1 MSFLLTVVSFA
12 QDEDE
17 DVVRIISEAERP
29 ISPSYRIAEKP
40 MIIDTVV
47 PIPKITYP
55 LLSRNMR
62 TEISIEQIQ
71 PSKIRIVPKLAKLYP
86 GYVRLGIGNYSS
98 PLGEIYYNMGRNRRT
113 NMGIHIKHNSSFGK
127 IKGYAPARFDNTTA
141 HLFGEF
147 FTSRFKIE
155 SDLDYL
161 NNGYNYYGIKD
172 STESI
177 SKDSLKNR
185 VQGIDAAFRISNY
198 SQRDSAKIL
207 YTIKSDFGYFH
218 EFDPKELDQKAENTN
233 FSIGTEMAYKLK
245 HNIYAVDFSVRHNNY
260 RFADQNS
267 DVALQYWHKD
277 NNTLINLKPHITSYG
292 EKWKVIMGLDL
303 NFDIEGTEIFKVIPI
318 LEGKYS
324 LFNNMFIPYV
334 GIGGGVKQNTFKTLN
349 RTNEFIR
356 SELDLKNTKEFK
368 FYGGIKGT
376 LSKTLSF
383 NVQVHSTTFS
393 DMPLF
398 VNDTLWSNLYEFNV
412 VYDRVTTFGITGSIS
427 YQAAEKLKVDGIVKY
442 NNYSAENE
450 LHAWNLPTLDIRLRG
465 NYNLFEKIYVKADL
479 VLQGGR
485 KSPEGLFVA
494 NPDDNKA
501 VYELG
506 FLADANLH
514 GEYRYNDRVSVF
526 IQFNNLAAQKYFRWN
541 RYPVQGFQVL
551 GGFTFAF

>member
-1 MSFLLTVVSFA
+1 
-12 QDEDE
+12 
-17 DVVRIISEAERP
+17 
-29 ISPSYRIAEKP
+29 
-40 MIIDTVV
+40 
-47 PIPKITYP
+47 
-55 LLSRNMR
+55 
-62 TEISIEQIQ
+62 
-71 PSKIRIVPKLAKLYP
+71 
-86 GYVRLGIGNYSS
+86 
-98 PLGEIYYNMGRNRRT
+98 
-113 NMGIHIKHNSSFGK
+113 
-127 IKGYAPARFDNTTA
+127 
-141 HLFGEF
+141 
-147 FTSRFKIE
+147 
-155 SDLDYL
+155 
-161 NNGYNYYGIKD
+161 
-172 STESI
+172 
-177 SKDSLKNR
+177 
-185 VQGIDAAFRISNY
+185 
-198 SQRDSAKIL
+198 
-207 YTIKSDFGYFH
+207 
-218 EFDPKELDQKAENTN
+218 
-233 FSIGTEMAYKLK
+233 
-245 HNIYAVDFSVRHNNY
+245 
-260 RFADQNS
+260 
-267 DVALQYWHKD
+267 
-277 NNTLINLKPHITSYG
+277 
-292 EKWKVIMGLDL
+292 MGLDL

-412 VYDRVTTFGITGSIS
+412 VYDRVTTFGVTGNIS

-442 NNYSAENE
+442 NNYAAENE

-494 NPDDNKA
+494 NPDDNKD

-514 GEYRYNDRVSVF
+514 GEYRYNDRISVF
-526 IQFNNLAAQKYFRWN
+526 VQFNNLAAQKYFRWN